1 MQQELIKRVKYMITF
16 YGTTQQFIATN
27 VGVSRN
33 TISLFLKGERIL
45 APIVENKLNNFLNER
60 NIKID
65 N

>member
-1 MQQELIKRVKYMITF
+1 MQHELIKRVKYMITF

-60 NIKID
+60 NI
-65 N
+65 